1 MTMEVEVRS
10 EMGPELL
17 RRARELVPEL
27 RRRARETESR
37 RQILPE
43 TVADLRRAE
52 LLKAVQ
58 PKRYGGFEIEF
69 DELMAIVSEL
79 GRGCGSTAWVYGVYC
94 DHAITLGMCSAEAQD
109 ELWRDTPDALASSGL
124 APAGTV
130 KRVPRG
136 FRLSGRWS
144 FSSGCDHA
152 DWVFVQSVVP
162 PGDGVDH
169 PEPSY
174 FLLPKSDWRIIDTW
188 HVIGLC
194 GTGSKDVEIADVF
207 VPAHRRLII
216 AEINEGRGPGAAV
229 NPGPLYRLPRTGTVP
244 FCLGAP
250 SIGIAQAMYDE
261 FVGQMRGRSSRG
273 FQLAE
278 QPTIQMRVAEA
289 AAEIDAARLLILRDG
304 RAMMAA
310 IRERGALTLEERAR
324 NRRDM
329 AYVVKLCVQ
338 AAERLFAATGGA
350 GIYLETDMQRMYRDV
365 LAVSRHYINSWD
377 ISGTTFGRVAF
388 GLKPLHPSI

>member
-1 MTMEVEVRS
+1 
-10 EMGPELL
+10 MGAELL
-17 RRARELVPEL
+17 GRARELVPVL
-27 RRRARETESR
+27 RGRARETEAR
-37 RQILPE
+37 RQLLPE
-43 TVADLRRAE
+43 TLSDLRRAE

-58 PKRYGGFEIEF
+58 PRRYGGFEIEF
-69 DELMAIVSEL
+69 DELMAIIVEL
-79 GRGCGSTAWVYGVYC
+79 GRGCGSSAWVYGVYC
-94 DHAITLGMCSAEAQD
+94 DHAITMGMYAGEAQD
-109 ELWRDTPDALASSGL
+109 ELWRDHPEALVSSGL

-130 KRVPRG
+130 RRVPGG
-136 FRLSGRWS
+136 FRLSGQWS

-152 DWVFVQSVVP
+152 DWVFVQSIVP
-162 PGDGVDH
+162 PGDGTDH
-169 PEPSY
+169 PQPSY
-174 FLLPKSDWRIIDTW
+174 FLVPRSEWRIIDTW

-207 VPAHRRLII
+207 VPAHRRVVI
-216 AEINEGRGPGAAV
+216 ADLNEGRGPGAAV

-250 SIGIAQAMYDE
+250 AVGIAQAMYDT
-261 FVGQMRGRSSRG
+261 FVDQMRGRSSRG

-278 QPTIQMRVAEA
+278 QATIQMRVAEA
-289 AAEIDAARLLILRDG
+289 AAEIDAARLLLMRDG
-304 RAMMAA
+304 RDTMAA
-310 IRERGALTLEERAR
+310 TRERGALSLEERAR

-329 AYVVKLCVQ
+329 AYIVKLCVQ
-338 AAERLFAATGGA
+338 ASERLFAATGGA
-350 GIYLETDMQRMYRDV
+350 GIYLDADMQRMYRDV